1 MKKYACTAGM
11 AALSLGL
18 ILVLASCGG
27 NQSPAGGM
35 QMPKATVTAT
45 TISSQVYQVTESFP
59 GTLTANN
66 IVQLRADV
74 TGYLEAIRV
83 PDGSAVHKGQV
94 LYEIDRSRYQ
104 AAYNQAKASLQQA
117 QADLEQR
124 QRDLERYQNL
134 LQHDA
139 IAKQTVD
146 QAGTAVKTS
155 QANVAAAQAAMEKAS
170 TDLDHALMRAPVS
183 GKIGIVQIKI
193 GDIVNAGQTLINTI
207 VNDDPMY
214 VDFDVPQNRAGEFS
228 VHTTQQTASR
238 KYYVQLAGG
247 SLYSETGKV
256 EAVDNAI
263 DPTTGTLR
271 VRLSFPNP
279 KGELKSGMNAVVL
292 VKHPSDSNEIAVPTK
307 ALIQTLAETSV
318 YTVGAGNVIE
328 ARSVQ
333 VGPQMDSLTLI
344 EKGLSPGDKVVVDG
358 LQKARPGDTVQV
370 NMAQ

>member
-1 MKKYACTAGM
+1 
-11 AALSLGL
+11 
-18 ILVLASCGG
+18 
-27 NQSPAGGM
+27 
-35 QMPKATVTAT
+35 
-45 TISSQVYQVTESFP
+45 
-59 GTLTANN
+59 
-66 IVQLRADV
+66 
-74 TGYLEAIRV
+74 
-83 PDGSAVHKGQV
+83 
-94 LYEIDRSRYQ
+94 
-104 AAYNQAKASLQQA
+104 
-117 QADLEQR
+117 
-124 QRDLERYQNL
+124 
-134 LQHDA
+134 
-139 IAKQTVD
+139 
-146 QAGTAVKTS
+146 
-155 QANVAAAQAAMEKAS
+155 
-170 TDLDHALMRAPVS
+170 
-183 GKIGIVQIKI
+183 VQIKI